1 MVTVSTNGKSYAE
14 LGPDAQ
20 LTALKS
26 FIAFYVR
33 QYKKGSLEILSAKVS
48 NEVISSINEILNQNQ
63 FMGHAELVAES
74 LRLSKPYYEQILT
87 KLTNIHFTDDGEPV
101 TDWMTSWE
109 DQEEKL
115 PTED

>member
-1 MVTVSTNGKSYAE
+1 MSTNGKSYAE

-63 FMGHAELVAES
+63 FMGHAEFGAVEHGEQEAES
-74 LRLSKPYYEQILT
+74 LDGFFGAGGF
-87 KLTNIHFTDDGEPV
+87 KLWDRQVWNGVDGHGAAGLKGV
-101 TDWMTSWE
+101 GAGG
-109 DQEEKL
+109 
-115 PTED
+115 